1 MLRALEHNIVRL
13 VLNKRLL
20 KDLYQPDKCSGKFE
34 EVKMVR
40 MRQMWLRA
48 IQEKYE
54 NLSNIAT
61 ECGIALEDDEEE
73 AQEDVL

>member
-1 MLRALEHNIVRL
+1 
-13 VLNKRLL
+13 
-20 KDLYQPDKCSGKFE
+20 
-34 EVKMVR
+34 MVR